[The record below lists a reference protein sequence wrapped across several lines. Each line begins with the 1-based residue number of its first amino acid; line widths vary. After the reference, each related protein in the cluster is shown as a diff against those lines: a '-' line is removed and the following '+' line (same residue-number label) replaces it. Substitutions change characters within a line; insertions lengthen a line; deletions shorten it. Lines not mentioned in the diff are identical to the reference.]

1 MAITARVKVLPGEVC
16 FSAPATKA
24 RNCSC
29 NSFRPRDSR
38 CLCKGILA
46 PESGCNVILHEFA
59 HQLDYE
65 DGQADGVPLL
75 GRDETYLKRK
85 DRYATWRRIMGTEY
99 ERLRVQIQRGEST
112 VMREYGTTNPAE
124 FFAVATETFF
134 GKPQEMQQILPELYD
149 ELKWYYRQDPAQW
162 TRDIRLK

>member
-1 MAITARVKVLPGEVC
+1 MPGEVC

>member
-1 MAITARVKVLPGEVC
+1 
-16 FSAPATKA
+16 
-24 RNCSC
+24 
-29 NSFRPRDSR
+29 
-38 CLCKGILA
+38 
-46 PESGCNVILHEFA
+46 
-59 HQLDYE
+59 
-65 DGQADGVPLL
+65 
-75 GRDETYLKRK
+75 
-85 DRYATWRRIMGTEY
+85 MGTEY

-162 TRDIRLK
+162 TRDIGAYPEQLIAAADQALYAAKKEGKNRHAVYDHAPPLSPGYEAVLEQALRKQA